1 MSDALKSET
10 GGLTAL
16 VIENRPGGAIF
27 LKPVVT
33 EIVGEPPYP
42 RRAGMGGVRYLRH
55 CLESAAIDRSGRW
68 PAGMIQRALEL
79 LQRIDGASGWTVEAE
94 IRSYRALSE
103 TEVVPA
109 GRREWI
115 ADPGMAFVEDT
126 LPDEPRDYAAI
137 LQELAALAR
146 SDLSN
151 DAFIHLWH
159 DLPEQELKAWRAGR
173 GDTGRVLTA
182 LLGRQAW
189 LERRFLVA
197 VAGDEPDDAW
207 PLFHEMVSVR
217 YVRTLC
223 LLHRAAAT
231 SWREPLLWPDI
242 TELGRSALL
251 LCCCGWLDE
260 AHEILHRSSTMLR
273 SAQNRFVPLMS
284 WFGSAF
290 GRQSPEML
298 AKAPVEK
305 FDEAGYAAAQR
316 ILAGWRTPDPTGLAA
331 DLASFAARRSWRLG
345 QFDDEYHLDFDDGL
359 SWALPYE
366 AGAVIVARAKLGLAT
381 QRPDHPLFD
390 LPTARFQPADGP
402 IRHYQ
407 DIYARFIAEIGPAS
421 R

>member
-1 MSDALKSET
+1 MSDAIKSET

-16 VIENRPGGAIF
+16 VIEDRPAGAIF

-33 EIVGEPPYP
+33 EIVGEPAYP

-55 CLESAAIDRSGRW
+55 CLESAAVDRSGRW

-79 LQRIDGASGWTVEAE
+79 LQRIDGATGWTVEAE
-94 IRSYRALSE
+94 VRAYRALSE

-115 ADPGMAFVEDT
+115 ADPGMAFVEDA
-126 LPDEPRDYAAI
+126 LPDEPRDYATM

-146 SDLSN
+146 SDLAN
-151 DAFIHLWH
+151 DAFIHLWR
-159 DLPEQELKAWRAGR
+159 DQPEQELKAWRAGR
-173 GDTGRVLTA
+173 GDPGRVLTA

-189 LERRFLVA
+189 LERRFLVTVVRDA
-197 VAGDEPDDAW
+197 PEAW

-223 LLHRAAAT
+223 LLHRAAAAG
-231 SWREPLLWPDI
+231 WREPLLWPEI

-260 AHEILHRSSTMLR
+260 AHEIVHRSSTMLR

-290 GRQSPEML
+290 AGRSPAML
-298 AKAPVEK
+298 AEGAVEK

-316 ILAGWRTPDPTGLAA
+316 ILTGWRAPDPTGLAA
-331 DLASFAARRSWRLG
+331 DLASFADRRRWRLG

-366 AGAVIVARAKLGLAT
+366 AGAVTMARAKLGLT
-381 QRPDHPLFD
+381 PLTVEHPLFD
-390 LPTARFQPADGP
+390 LPSARFQLAIGPAS
-402 IRHYQ
+402 HYQ

>member
-1 MSDALKSET
+1 MSDAIKSET

-16 VIENRPGGAIF
+16 VIENRPGGVIF

-55 CLESAAIDRSGRW
+55 CLKSAAIDRSGRW
-68 PAGMIQRALEL
+68 PAGMIQRSLEL
-79 LQRIDGASGWTVEAE
+79 LQRIDGATGWTVEAE
-94 IRSYRALSE
+94 IRAYRALSD
-103 TEVVPA
+103 TEVVAA
-109 GRREWI
+109 GRREWT
-115 ADPGMAFVEDT
+115 ADPEMAFVEDV
-126 LPDEPRDYAAI
+126 LPDEHRDYAAV
-137 LQELAALAR
+137 LQELAGLAR

-151 DAFIHLWH
+151 DAFIHLWR
-159 DLPEQELKAWRAGR
+159 DQPEQELKAWRAGR
-173 GDTGRVLTA
+173 GDAGRVLTA

-197 VAGDEPDDAW
+197 VAQDEPDAW

-231 SWREPLLWPDI
+231 DWREPLLWPDI
-242 TELGRSALL
+242 TELGRTALL

-260 AHEILHRSSTMLR
+260 AHEIVHRSSTMLR

-284 WFGSAF
+284 WLGNAF
-290 GRQSPEML
+290 AGRSPDML
-298 AKAPVEK
+298 AEGPVKK
-305 FDEAGYAAAQR
+305 FDEAGYAVAQR
-316 ILAGWRTPDPTGLAA
+316 ILTGWKATDPTDLAA
-331 DLASFAARRSWRLG
+331 DLASFADRRRWRLG

-366 AGAVIVARAKLGLAT
+366 AGAVIMARVKLGLAIP
-381 QRPDHPLFD
+381 QPDHPLFD

-402 IRHYQ
+402 IQHYQ
-407 DIYARFIAEIGPAS
+407 DIYARFIAEIGTAP

>member
-1 MSDALKSET
+1 MSDAVRSET

-16 VIENRPGGAIF
+16 VIEDRPEGAIF

-33 EIVGEPPYP
+33 EIAGEPPYP

-55 CLESAAIDRSGRW
+55 CLESAAVDRSGRW

-79 LQRIDGASGWTVEAE
+79 LQRIDGATGWTVEAE

-115 ADPGMAFVEDT
+115 ADPGMAFVEDV
-126 LPDEPRDYAAI
+126 LPDELHDYAAI
-137 LQELAALAR
+137 LQELAGLAR
-146 SDLSN
+146 SDLAN

-159 DLPEQELKAWRAGR
+159 DQPGQELKAWRAGR
-173 GDTGRVLTA
+173 GDAGRALTA

-197 VAGDEPDDAW
+197 IAREEPESW
-207 PLFHEMVSVR
+207 PLFHEMVSAR

-223 LLHRAAAT
+223 LLHRAEAT
-231 SWREPLLWPDI
+231 GWREPLLWPEI

-260 AHEILHRSSTMLR
+260 AHEIVHRSLPLLR

-290 GRQSPEML
+290 AGRSPEML
-298 AKAPVEK
+298 TEGATEK
-305 FDEAGYAAAQR
+305 FDETGYTTAQR
-316 ILAGWRTPDPTGLAA
+316 ILTGWNAPDPSGLAA
-331 DLASFAARRSWRLG
+331 DLASFADRRRWRLG

-359 SWALPYE
+359 SWVLPYE
-366 AGAVIVARAKLGLAT
+366 AGAVSMARAKLGLADP
-381 QRPDHPLFD
+381 RPEHPIFD
-390 LPTARFQPADGP
+390 LPTARFQPAGGP
-402 IRHYQ
+402 AHHYQ
-407 DIYARFIAEIGPAS
+407 DIYARFIAEIGPGS

>member
-1 MSDALKSET
+1 MSDAINSET

-16 VIENRPGGAIF
+16 VIEDRPGGAIF

-79 LQRIDGASGWTVEAE
+79 LQRIDGATGWTVEPE
-94 IRSYRALSE
+94 IRSYRAVSD

-109 GRREWI
+109 GRREWT
-115 ADPGMAFVEDT
+115 ADPGMLFAEDA

-137 LQELAALAR
+137 LQELTSLAR

-151 DAFIHLWH
+151 DAFIHLWRH
-159 DLPEQELKAWRAGR
+159 QPEQELKAWRAGR
-173 GDTGRVLTA
+173 GDAGRVLTA

-197 VAGDEPDDAW
+197 VDRDEEEAW

-223 LLHRAAAT
+223 LLHRAAVT
-231 SWREPLLWPDI
+231 GWREPLLWPDI
-242 TELGRSALL
+242 TELGRTALL
-251 LCCCGWLDE
+251 LCCCGWQHE
-260 AHEILHRSSTMLR
+260 AHEIRHRSTVMLR
-273 SAQNRFVPLMS
+273 SDQRRFVPLVS

-290 GRQSPEML
+290 AGQSPDIL
-298 AKAPVEK
+298 AEGAVEK
-305 FDEAGYAAAQR
+305 FDESGYVTAQR
-316 ILAGWRTPDPTGLAA
+316 LLAGWRESKPAGLAA
-331 DLASFAARRSWRLG
+331 DLASFADRRRWGLG

-359 SWALPYE
+359 SWVLPYE
-366 AGAVIVARAKLGLAT
+366 AGAVITARQRLGLGT
-381 QRPDHPLFD
+381 PQPEHPLFD

-402 IRHYQ
+402 SQHYQ

-421 R
+421 D